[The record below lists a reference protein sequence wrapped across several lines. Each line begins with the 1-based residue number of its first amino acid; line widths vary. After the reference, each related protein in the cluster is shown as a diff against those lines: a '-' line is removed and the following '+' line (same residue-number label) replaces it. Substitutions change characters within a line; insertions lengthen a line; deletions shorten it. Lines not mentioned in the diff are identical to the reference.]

1 MGYRRRCLDRAGASQ
16 GPHLQY
22 SSTPSQRRTRCR
34 RVSAAA
40 YRPLCCSPSSRKSI
54 TRAVTLGPSST
65 IRCRSR
71 RCSSV
76 GIRQCSTVT
85 SAAHPVQLAD
95 VAPAE
100 AAQEGAQGGW
110 RLDHTAQGAGCPAG
124 AQHIGIVDA
133 VAARQRRCHQR
144 HHLVAGVGSAWS
156 PAQVQVPVNQLGQ
169 AQAQGQRGG
178 KDQPGIVDQAAVVE
192 GDLDPVGVVAWQ
204 HLVS

>member
-16 GPHLQY
+16 GPHLQC
-22 SSTPSQRRTRCR
+22 SSTPSHRRTRCR

-54 TRAVTLGPSST
+54 TRAVTLVPSST

-110 RLDHTAQGAGCPAG
+110 RLDRAADGASCPAG
-124 AQHIGIVDA
+124 TQHIGVINA
-133 VAARQRRCHQR
+133 VAP
-144 HHLVAGVGSAWS
+144 S
-156 PAQVQVPVNQLGQ
+156 
-169 AQAQGQRGG
+169 QRGG
-178 KDQPGIVDQAAVVE
+178 HQG
-192 GDLDPVGVVAWQ
+192 Q
-204 HLVS
+204 HLVSRVRPPRRISEVKVAVDEFTETQVLGEGHRKKQPSIGHRWSSKAI